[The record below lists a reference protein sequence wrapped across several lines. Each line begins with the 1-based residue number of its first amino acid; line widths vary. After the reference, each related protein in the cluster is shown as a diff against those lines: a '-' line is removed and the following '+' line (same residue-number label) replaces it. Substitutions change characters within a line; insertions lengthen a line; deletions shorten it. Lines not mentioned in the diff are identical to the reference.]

1 MDTLHPGWEVKV
13 FDSTVGRLNRIE
25 FQAKQ
30 RAALAPSPGVSEMC
44 VCVCLGFFSCRH
56 GHMDQIQIYVLF
68 CVVRSVARYRGFYAR

>member
-13 FDSTVGRLNRIE
+13 FDSTVGRLNPIE

-44 VCVCLGFFSCRH
+44 VFVWDFFRTVTVTWTKFRF
-56 GHMDQIQIYVLF
+56 MF
-68 CVVRSVARYRGFYAR
+68 CFV